1 MFKSIGPLDSQVVL
15 DINMTPNLPG
25 ASNAQIKTYVAIL
38 DRSKASGESCID
50 NDECMTGKCLPSGLC
65 QWATYFVRAKRYASK
80 FNFYINSY
88 ISS

>member
-15 DINMTPNLPG
+15 VMTPNLPG

-50 NDECMTGKCLPSGLC
+50 NDECMTGKCLSSAIC
-65 QWATYFVRAKRYASK
+65 QWATYFARAKRYACNYK
-80 FNFYINSY
+80 FSINLTSDLFK
-88 ISS
+88 